1 MKRIFIPL
9 MTVLLILSG
18 CSTQTVAVTS
28 IPATEISIYTPLPIA
43 TSTITTTPT
52 QTQPI
57 SAGGLPGESIADAV
71 LQSDVTKFVM
81 RFESESGCKDSRV
94 VNTILADEYSRGAWS
109 ERWIVDRC
117 GSDVTYLIS
126 FAINPNGGADFTVR
140 KESGFG
146 HIAFASNRSGSY
158 QIYFMNYDGSEQ
170 VQLTDNSGD
179 SHTPA
184 LSPDGTRIIYWL
196 KDISNKVFDLHI
208 VGSDG
213 SGDRVLANGI
223 LYHSSWLPGGEK
235 VIYAGVSQNHID
247 LFEIGIY
254 GGIPLQLTDDEENE
268 IWPIISPDGK
278 TIAFFDNDE
287 SVIYLMD
294 ANGRNK
300 RRLITATDMKG
311 WEPDWSPDGTRIAFS
326 SGNDVETQIFIVDI
340 DGSNLVQLTNDRSY
354 NENPVWSPDG
364 KMIAFWSNRTGNG
377 EIFSIYIDG
386 TGLRNLTNDPAEDE
400 NPSWSK

>member
-1 MKRIFIPL
+1 
-9 MTVLLILSG
+9 
-18 CSTQTVAVTS
+18 
-28 IPATEISIYTPLPIA
+28 
-43 TSTITTTPT
+43 
-52 QTQPI
+52 
-57 SAGGLPGESIADAV
+57 
-71 LQSDVTKFVM
+71 M